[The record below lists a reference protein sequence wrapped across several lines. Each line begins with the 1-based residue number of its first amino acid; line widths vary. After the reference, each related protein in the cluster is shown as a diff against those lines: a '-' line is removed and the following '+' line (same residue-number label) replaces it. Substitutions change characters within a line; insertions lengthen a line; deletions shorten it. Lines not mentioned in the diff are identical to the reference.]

1 MYNKFFTPP
10 YYNAPNYNAPNVPP
24 HPLSHCLSPVRN
36 PEYTYFWK
44 FPKMLTTVCF
54 PPEVFDV
61 RSPDVAL
68 RHPPELVSVPA
79 CADHLR
85 TKCTLFSN
93 TGLDEHWPL
102 AGGCSSSYRRRQ
114 GGRCRSPHSSALP
127 ASGGFAQCAALGD
140 WEGQHAN
147 ILMSADWHFLKHC
160 NYISWVL
167 RKDYSLESLCWIN
180 NDSGSQPGDLNFWNG
195 PSIKWGP
202 VLNESWYYHPQQP
215 QRSVSSH
222 SLGPQFLE
230 WALNSWKRSLP

>member
-1 MYNKFFTPP
+1 MCIRDSPYVNVALFWNRHLCTLKYSHCALGRLCLALYHPLDLLFFG
-10 YYNAPNYNAPNVPP
+10 P

-127 ASGGFAQCAALGD
+127 ASGGFAQCAAMRGATCQYPDVSWLALS
-140 WEGQHAN
+140 ETLQLH
-147 ILMSADWHFLKHC
+147 IL
-160 NYISWVL
+160 
-167 RKDYSLESLCWIN
+167 
-180 NDSGSQPGDLNFWNG
+180 
-195 PSIKWGP
+195 SIKKG
-202 VLNESWYYHPQQP
+202 LFAGITLLDQ
-215 QRSVSSH
+215 
-222 SLGPQFLE
+222 
-230 WALNSWKRSLP
+230 